1 MTTERADFRFTVK
14 EGDDGKPWIAF
25 EPSGRQLT
33 SIKGPFGFDLKAT
46 TLESAHEVANL
57 NLHIQRCP

>member
-14 EGDDGKPWIAF
+14 EGDEGKPWIAF

-33 SIKGPFGFDLKAT
+33 SIKGC
-46 TLESAHEVANL
+46 SVARGS
-57 NLHIQRCP
+57 QRSRVVGAGLMK

>member
-25 EPSGRQLT
+25 LSPVRARIHESDV
-33 SIKGPFGFDLKAT
+33 SIDGFGVPDQ
-46 TLESAHEVANL
+46 EV
-57 NLHIQRCP
+57 

>member
-33 SIKGPFGFDLKAT
+33 STKGSFGFDLKAT
-46 TLESAHEVANL
+46 THAAGKSLLTTHHAPN
-57 NLHIQRCP
+57 P